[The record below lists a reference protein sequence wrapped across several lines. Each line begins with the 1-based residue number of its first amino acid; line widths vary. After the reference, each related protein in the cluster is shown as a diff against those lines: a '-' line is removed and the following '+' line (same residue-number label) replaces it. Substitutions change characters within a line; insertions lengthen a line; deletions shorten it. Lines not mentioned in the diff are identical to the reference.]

1 MLNTIEPIPSIISL
15 TILFENN
22 VTGKYKT
29 YICMSYVPTRN
40 LHRRFL
46 DIFHLTLLMPDKF
59 SIWLPKSSVPQTR
72 SNQCIRTFKSSNK
85 RGLLAFTSISPAP
98 LIGDHKWYSIVLP
111 LLLKSFTATLRSQ
124 IKNTCCYLSLPIY

>member
-1 MLNTIEPIPSIISL
+1 MIKHQGPFSTQVKNLCLKSEPIPSIISL

-22 VTGKYKT
+22 VTGKSKA

-98 LIGDHKWYSIVLP
+98 LIGDHHDTVL
-111 LLLKSFTATLRSQ
+111 
-124 IKNTCCYLSLPIY
+124 CCLCY